1 MIRIRQLDMIEDES
15 HAILAEMPVAFF
27 YDISHLMD
35 RHLVEDKVDIIN
47 DLPVGV

>member
-1 MIRIRQLDMIEDES
+1 MRQLDMIEDES
-15 HAILAEMPVAFF
+15 HTILAEIAVAFF

-47 DLPVGV
+47 DLPVGI